1 MLHSDS
7 TNQKNYS
14 TTGSQ
19 KYVLKIYNSNEH
31 FESVNLICKVC
42 DYCASHPAAD
52 FQVPKPITLSSSNN
66 VLSEVLIPLHDNAQF
81 EGGYKNCL
89 KASNVFIEE
98 PDGAKKFQVRHLVTL
113 SKFIPGKT
121 FAKDDITKDTL
132 LEMGRK
138 VANLHKILK
147 VSEDLFILELVYL
160 HFPEK

>member
-1 MLHSDS
+1 M
-7 TNQKNYS
+7 
-14 TTGSQ
+14 
-19 KYVLKIYNSNEH
+19 
-31 FESVNLICKVC
+31 
-42 DYCASHPAAD
+42 
-52 FQVPKPITLSSSNN
+52 
-66 VLSEVLIPLHDNAQF
+66 LIPLHDNAQF

-98 PDGAKKFQVRHLVTL
+98 PDGAKKFQVRHHVTL

-147 VSEDLFILELVYL
+147 VS
-160 HFPEK
+160 